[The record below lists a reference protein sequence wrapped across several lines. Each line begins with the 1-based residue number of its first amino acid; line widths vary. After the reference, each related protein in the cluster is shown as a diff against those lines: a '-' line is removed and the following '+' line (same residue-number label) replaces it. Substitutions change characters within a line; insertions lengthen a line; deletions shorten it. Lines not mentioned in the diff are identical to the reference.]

1 MTDRPVLKVET
12 STRPG
17 GAIVVRP
24 QGDIGYHEA
33 PAFRAAIREAYDKKP
48 TVLIADLSGVAYMA
62 TPGLATLVEALQ
74 IAKKSSRRLILCGMN
89 ERVRAIF
96 EIARLHTVFTIV
108 NTVEDAAASVANV
121 TK

>member
-1 MTDRPVLKVET
+1 MTDRPLLKVET
-12 STRPG
+12 LTRDG
-17 GAIVVRP
+17 GAFVVRP

-33 PAFRAAIREAYDKKP
+33 PAFRAAIRDAYDKKP
-48 TVLIADLSGVAYMA
+48 TRLIADLSGVAYMA

-74 IAKKSSRRLILCGMN
+74 ISKKSSIRLVLCGMN

-96 EIARLHTVFTIV
+96 EIARLHTVFTIAS
-108 NTVEDAAASVANV
+108 TVDEAL